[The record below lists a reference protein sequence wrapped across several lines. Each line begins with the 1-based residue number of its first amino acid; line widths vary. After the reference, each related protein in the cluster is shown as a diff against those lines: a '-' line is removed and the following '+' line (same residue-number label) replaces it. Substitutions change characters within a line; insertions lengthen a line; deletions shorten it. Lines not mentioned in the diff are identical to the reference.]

1 MYAVG
6 TIRLNEQE
14 FFSYVHVLFFLSL
27 WSAYYAGVREVDDLL
42 DRVLPALAVRGGDG
56 HLPLL
61 VPLLLHPQG
70 ISQRECPLI
79 EVENKAMLS
88 LYRCV

>member
-1 MYAVG
+1 MLLRFLTDILAHKCHEIILAGG

-14 FFSYVHVLFFLSL
+14 FFSSVHVLFCLSL

-42 DRVLPALAVRGGDG
+42 DRVLPALSVRGGDG

-61 VPLLLHPQG
+61 VPLLLHP
-70 ISQRECPLI
+70 
-79 EVENKAMLS
+79 
-88 LYRCV
+88 

>member
-1 MYAVG
+1 LAG
-6 TIRLNEQE
+6 GNIRLNEQE

-70 ISQRECPLI
+70 KLK
-79 EVENKAMLS
+79 ENSPFL
-88 LYRCV
+88 R